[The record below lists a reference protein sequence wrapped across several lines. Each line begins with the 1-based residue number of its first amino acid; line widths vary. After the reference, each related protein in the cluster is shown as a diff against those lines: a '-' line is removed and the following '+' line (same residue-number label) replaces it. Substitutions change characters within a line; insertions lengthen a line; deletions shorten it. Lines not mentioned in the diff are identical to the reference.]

1 MLNALGLIVPLA
13 FAAGVNL
20 YATVAVLGLSSH
32 YGLVSLPEQF
42 RVFDNPVII
51 TAALAMYLVEFVA
64 DKIPWFDSMW
74 DAVHTVIR
82 PLGGALVA
90 VTALGDASPA
100 ANALVALLGGSI
112 AMTTHLTKSGTR
124 AAANTTPEPFS
135 NWALSL
141 GEDVLAVGLSYAA
154 LQHPIIAL
162 IVAVLLLVVIVFF
175 AAMIVRFVRRRFSRM
190 RDAYSSSASL

>member
-13 FAAGVNL
+13 FASGVNL

-32 YGLVSLPEQF
+32 YGLVALPEQF
-42 RVFDNPVII
+42 RVFDNPIII

-74 DAVHTVIR
+74 DAVHTVVR

-112 AMTTHLTKSGTR
+112 AMTTHLTKAGAR
-124 AAANTTPEPFS
+124 AAANTSPEPFS

-141 GEDVLAVGLSYAA
+141 GEDVLAVGISYAA
-154 LQHPIIAL
+154 LQHPIVALTIAL
-162 IVAVLLLVVIVFF
+162 LLLVVIALF
-175 AAMIVRFVRRRFSRM
+175 ASMIVRFVRRRFRRM
-190 RDAYSSSASL
+190 REAYTSSESL